1 MALSRLAVG
10 QTLMVNQLVDMEWK
24 FGGETEQ
31 TPLQRPPHHHHH
43 HQYMFISI
51 AVSQALTQLVSCYSL
66 FWFGLSL
73 VELRRHRLT
82 TVVSHSFEL
91 KTSSD

>member
-31 TPLQRPPHHHHH
+31 TPLQRPPHHRRHH
-43 HQYMFISI
+43 HQYTFISI
-51 AVSQALTQLVSCYSL
+51 AVSQALAQLEFLL
-66 FWFGLSL
+66 FL
-73 VELRRHRLT
+73 VLVRVT
-82 TVVSHSFEL
+82 G
-91 KTSSD
+91 